1 MATNWGDA
9 TWNENGELVASIYKQ
24 PPETK
29 DNENNK
35 AKHTY
40 KEIDC
45 GGECGDCVALV
56 VDGEVVSG
64 PPFHPNCKCSLSEQ
78 DIADA
83 PEHESDLGNP
93 VGPNRHSAP
102 DDVKWL
108 KDALNKLGFYEPDT
122 RAGETPDDLNEYP
135 NQNLFDGINKF
146 QREHGLPERGTVKPG
161 HQTEAK
167 RKVCSA

>member
-9 TWNENGELVASIYKQ
+9 TWNENGELVASIYKH

-64 PPFHPNCKCSLSEQ
+64 PPFHPNCKCSLS
-78 DIADA
+78 
-83 PEHESDLGNP
+83 
-93 VGPNRHSAP
+93 
-102 DDVKWL
+102 
-108 KDALNKLGFYEPDT
+108 
-122 RAGETPDDLNEYP
+122 
-135 NQNLFDGINKF
+135 
-146 QREHGLPERGTVKPG
+146 
-161 HQTEAK
+161 
-167 RKVCSA
+167 

>member
-45 GGECGDCVALV
+45 GGECRDCVALV

-64 PPFHPNCKCSLSEQ
+64 PPFHPNCKCSLS
-78 DIADA
+78 
-83 PEHESDLGNP
+83 
-93 VGPNRHSAP
+93 
-102 DDVKWL
+102 
-108 KDALNKLGFYEPDT
+108 
-122 RAGETPDDLNEYP
+122 
-135 NQNLFDGINKF
+135 
-146 QREHGLPERGTVKPG
+146 
-161 HQTEAK
+161 
-167 RKVCSA
+167 